1 MDIEKEFN
9 VDFINKKTGEI
20 VTSTNSTM
28 SSLENDKRVRLP
40 KVLEI
45 KNTEGNS
52 ELYEQL
58 LNIDNGT
65 YHLELEGMKVGK
77 YNLTKVENVIRLVE
91 VLK

>member
-9 VDFINKKTGEI
+9 VDFVNKKTGEI
-20 VTSTNSTM
+20 ITSTNGTM
-28 SSLENDKRVRLP
+28 SSLENNKRVRFP

-45 KNTEGNS
+45 KNTEGNN

-65 YHLELEGMKVGK
+65 YHLELEGVKVGK
-77 YNLTKVENVIRLVE
+77 YNLSKFENSIILVE
-91 VLK
+91 AIE